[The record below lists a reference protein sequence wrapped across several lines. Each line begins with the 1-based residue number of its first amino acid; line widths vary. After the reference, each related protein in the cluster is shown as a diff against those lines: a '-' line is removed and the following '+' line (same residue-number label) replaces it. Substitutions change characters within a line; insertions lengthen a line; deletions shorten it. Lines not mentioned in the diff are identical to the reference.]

1 MDENI
6 ILFLNECGIQF
17 KVPKELDGV
26 ILSREIFLS
35 PETYQKVKPK
45 IEDMKKKF
53 SSSSLTSLHK
63 MAGETQKWP
72 LLNLVRQI
80 LKVYKYRMDPVRKS
94 DGSDET
100 GKKKYKRFFRIRR
113 GAKKQPQTTTPVPQ
127 TTTPVPQTTTPVPQ
141 TTTPAPEYSIQ
152 SSNLKKIKSSGKTQS
167 LN

>member
-1 MDENI
+1 MDEHI
-6 ILFLNECGIQF
+6 ILFLNECGMQF
-17 KVPKELDGV
+17 NKPSELDGV

-35 PETYQKVKPK
+35 PETYQRVKPR
-45 IEDMKKKF
+45 IVDMKKKF

-63 MAGETQKWP
+63 MAETNQKWP

-100 GKKKYKRFFRIRR
+100 GKKKYKRFFRIKKVV
-113 GAKKQPQTTTPVPQ
+113 KKQ
-127 TTTPVPQTTTPVPQ
+127 PQ

-152 SSNLKKIKSSGKTQS
+152 SSNVKKTKSSGKTQS